1 MQKSRML
8 FGISS
13 TKDRSKVRMHGTIIE
28 FLLLLIAHSAAGIY
42 SSTLKYSKRITYIIW
57 GTWVVIQA
65 GILLLT
71 EYVLTNWTF
80 QFLFG
85 FLFPLVGQYA
95 IFIIT
100 TKGKLTQRIF
110 TILTYS
116 IFFCIVMSMFTIIR
130 GTFQGLHWSLT
141 ALIQAVLLAVI
152 IFYFL
157 RYVCPL
163 CRSASKN
170 ITKGWIQLIFT
181 NIVFIITI
189 VLSSVFP
196 VRLTSFN
203 DPAFITFVF
212 LSISIMA
219 VYPVIFKSINSMS
232 EAAEKKEVET
242 QNKLL
247 VAQIEAETAQ
257 LAADS
262 QARHDRRHHN
272 LVMLEFANNNDIE
285 SVREYLKSL
294 ADSDSVAQGNVRY
307 CENMTVNTVLTVY
320 ERRARKHGIAVN
332 IRAVVSRDIA
342 ITPRDLVIVIANV
355 FENAIN
361 AVSKLKSSC
370 DYINV
375 TVRDDA
381 KRLLVIVDNPCK
393 EKMTFDDSSYGIG
406 IRSVISTVEKY
417 EGMYDFTAK
426 DGIFSAK
433 ISLNL

>member
-1 MQKSRML
+1 
-8 FGISS
+8 
-13 TKDRSKVRMHGTIIE
+13 
-28 FLLLLIAHSAAGIY
+28 
-42 SSTLKYSKRITYIIW
+42 
-57 GTWVVIQA
+57 
-65 GILLLT
+65 
-71 EYVLTNWTF
+71 
-80 QFLFG
+80 
-85 FLFPLVGQYA
+85 
-95 IFIIT
+95 
-100 TKGKLTQRIF
+100 
-110 TILTYS
+110 
-116 IFFCIVMSMFTIIR
+116 MFTVIR
-130 GTFQGLHWSLT
+130 GTFQSLHWSLT

-152 IFYFL
+152 VFYFL

-170 ITKGWIQLIFT
+170 ITKGWIQLIFA

-262 QARHDRRHHN
+262 LARHDRRHHN
-272 LVMLEFANNNDIE
+272 LVLLEFANNNDIE
-285 SVREYLKSL
+285 SVREYLTNL
-294 ADSDSVAQGNVRY
+294 VDSDSEVWGDVRY

-320 ERRARKHGIAVN
+320 ERRAKENGIPVKISAKASKNLAV
-332 IRAVVSRDIA
+332 
-342 ITPRDLVIVIANV
+342 PPQDLVIVIANL

-361 AVSKLKSSC
+361 AVTKLKL
-370 DYINV
+370 
-375 TVRDDA
+375 RDKIIDIDIRH
-381 KRLLVIVDNPCK
+381 KESMLLVKIENPCK
-393 EKMTFDDSSYGIG
+393 PGLKFDEADYGIG
-406 IRSVISTVEKY
+406 INSVISTLTNHQ
-417 EGMYDFTAK
+417 GMYDFSAEE
-426 DGIFSAK
+426 GIFSAK
-433 ISLNL
+433 VCLNF